1 MVISLIVA
9 MTRNRVIGLN
19 NAMPWHLPADL
30 QHFKTITLGKPI
42 VMGRKTFEA
51 IGKAL
56 PGRQN
61 IIVSHNPHYSAAG
74 CTIVTSLQA
83 AIAQAQPAEEVMVI
97 GGAQIFKQAM
107 PLADRMYITWIET
120 TLNGDA
126 YFPEWDAFDWQ
137 IVSVRDRSADEKNA
151 YALQF
156 VVMEK
161 YPRL

>member
-1 MVISLIVA
+1 MISLIVA

-30 QHFKTITLGKPI
+30 QHFKALTLGKPI

-61 IIVSHNPHYSAAG
+61 IIVSHNPNYTAAG
-74 CTIVTSLQA
+74 CTIVTSLQDA
-83 AIAQAQPAEEVMVI
+83 LAKAQPTEEVMVI
-97 GGAQIFKQAM
+97 GGAQVFKQAM
-107 PLADRMYITWIET
+107 PLAHRMYITWIET

-137 IVSVRDRSADEKNA
+137 IISTRNSAADEKNA
-151 YALQF
+151 YGLQF
-156 VVMEK
+156 VVLERK
-161 YPRL
+161 SHHL